1 MKIIN
6 DWDIKEIENKIQVR
20 RTGYYHEH
28 MKFEVYLEDDE
39 LRSFSKYAKNL
50 TEADIL
56 VKRII
61 KEVFISK
68 QNLGGIEKYFIR
80 KKYPSRD
87 DWPCTNGVVTTM
99 PVSKIKE
106 ALINNRKYVEDFYQ
120 VLDEVSV

>member
-20 RTGYYHEH
+20 RTGYYNEH

-61 KEVFISK
+61 LFK
-68 QNLGGIEKYFIR
+68 
-80 KKYPSRD
+80 
-87 DWPCTNGVVTTM
+87 CTNLVCF
-99 PVSKIKE
+99 
-106 ALINNRKYVEDFYQ
+106 INCCFIWNCSNLMVEI
-120 VLDEVSV
+120 